1 VLPALLAGPPCE
13 HPASPTPSVLQV
25 KGNSSDTKL
34 LARSSSSAALR
45 PPITQLQAPGVGG
58 GANAAA
64 VSPDGRHVAVACK
77 DGVLRVYAL
86 PAGGLVGGFKVGHAG
101 GMAGLRRP
109 PPLGYSLTP
118 PCTSGT
124 GRCSLRISA
133 PPGSENGGPPP
144 THLPFAL
151 QSYFGGLLC
160 CSWSPDAQYVAAGG
174 EDDLLAL
181 YGLHGAYRLHC
192 LRSGWRAL
200 TTCMIPLSPFPHTHL
215 YRLQSAAWW
224 RTAKATAP
232 GSAGWHSTLGERGP
246 PPLPP
251 P

>member
-1 VLPALLAGPPCE
+1 MLPAFLGR
-13 HPASPTPSVLQV
+13 PASSACRLADALLQV

-101 GMAGLRRP
+101 GRAGL
-109 PPLGYSLTP
+109 PPLGRSLTP
-118 PCTSGT
+118 PRTGGT

-133 PPGSENGGPPP
+133 PPGSIHGCPPP
-144 THLPFAL
+144 THLPSAL

-181 YGLHGAYRLHC
+181 YGLHGAYRL
-192 LRSGWRAL
+192 
-200 TTCMIPLSPFPHTHL
+200 
-215 YRLQSAAWW
+215 
-224 RTAKATAP
+224 
-232 GSAGWHSTLGERGP
+232 
-246 PPLPP
+246 
-251 P
+251 